1 MPTDPFDLT
10 VPQTTPQEHEF
21 DREAERAFA
30 DLHGHLVRDVERA
43 RMLCGGLVVLGVALL
58 RRLWFVG
65 RAGAPLALYALCAFA
80 AAGLLFSLSRHLG
93 GGVAAA
99 RAVTTT
105 RGRDLSHAMTLLAA
119 MRGLF
124 RTLWVALLA
133 LAALVLI
140 ALAVQLTAA

>member
-21 DREAERAFA
+21 VRGAERAFSE
-30 DLHGHLVRDVERA
+30 LHDHLVRDVERA
-43 RMLCGGLVVLGVALL
+43 RMLSGGLVLLGVALL

-105 RGRDLSHAMTLLAA
+105 RGRDLSHAMTLLSA

>member
-1 MPTDPFDLT
+1 MTARPSAPSPTCTATSCATSNAPACSPAASSCWASPSSVGSGSSDA
-10 VPQTTPQEHEF
+10 Q
-21 DREAERAFA
+21 
-30 DLHGHLVRDVERA
+30 
-43 RMLCGGLVVLGVALL
+43 VLA
-58 RRLWFVG
+58 
-65 RAGAPLALYALCAFA
+65 LALYALCAFA

-105 RGRDLSHAMTLLAA
+105 RGRDLSYAMTLLAA

>member
-1 MPTDPFDLT
+1 
-10 VPQTTPQEHEF
+10 
-21 DREAERAFA
+21 
-30 DLHGHLVRDVERA
+30 
-43 RMLCGGLVVLGVALL
+43 MLCGGLVVLGVALL

-80 AAGLLFSLSRHLG
+80 AAGLVFSLSRHLG